1 MKLYLIRHGETD
13 WNRQSKVL
21 GRTDIPLN
29 ENGRRQAREAAQQ
42 LQDTHFAAIY
52 ASPLSR
58 AMETAQV
65 IAAANQHPCNILS
78 EDCLMEQDFGT
89 YEATD
94 WLAPVFQE
102 TRKRYTERMP
112 GGESLLDI
120 IARVHPFLQQ
130 LEQQYSP
137 EDNVLVVT
145 HNSICGIIWQ
155 YYENKDMQWLSTF
168 IMDNCAVRVLDSA
181 AAVREPDDELFDI
194 LTETGEPTGTTAL
207 RRDVHRT
214 GAWHGSVHI
223 WVYQGDKVLMQRR
236 AATKESYPG
245 MLDASSSGH
254 ISAGETSS
262 LSAMRE
268 TEEELGIHAPESAFR
283 LVGKQQLCTVQGS
296 FVSNEWNTVYL
307 LEYQESYGPFS
318 PDPIEIDELQWIALA
333 DLAADLRSGDPN
345 RCSGYCFQRD
355 EVEMLCQVFGI

>member
-13 WNRQSKVL
+13 WNRRRLVL

-29 ENGRRQAREAAQQ
+29 EAGRCQAKDAARA
-42 LQDTHFAAIY
+42 LQDTRFAAIY

-58 AMETAQV
+58 AFETAQT
-65 IAAANQHPCNILS
+65 IAAANRHPCGIQTA
-78 EDCLMEQDFGT
+78 ECLVEQNYGT

-112 GGESLLDI
+112 GGESLLDL

-130 LEQQYSP
+130 LEQQYGP

-168 IMDNCAVRVLDSA
+168 VMDNCAVHVLDSA
-181 AAVREPDDELFDI
+181 TAIREPDDELFDV
-194 LTETGEPTGTTAL
+194 LTEAGEPTGTTAL

-223 WVYQGDKVLMQRR
+223 WVYAGDKVLMQRR

-254 ISAGETSS
+254 ISAGETSAVA
-262 LSAMRE
+262 AMRE

-283 LVGKQQLCTVQGS
+283 PVGKQQLCTVQGT
-296 FVSNEWNTVYL
+296 FVSNEWNTIYL
-307 LEYQESYGPFS
+307 LEYRERYGPFA
-318 PDPIEIDELQWIALA
+318 PDPIEIDELQWIALS
-333 DLAADLRSGDPN
+333 DLAADLRSEDPN
-345 RCSGYCFQRD
+345 RCSQYCFQRS
-355 EVEMLCQVFGI
+355 EVEMLSEAMGL